1 MNFLELISQIVS
13 LVEGINKLAELIG
26 TDKLPP
32 WMFLIGLNL
41 NYYPQRKNEDK
52 DKDQEEDKQK
62 KEPS

>member
-1 MNFLELISQIVS
+1 MNLLDLISQIVS
-13 LVEGINKLAELIG
+13 LVEGINKLSELIDM
-26 TDKLPP
+26 DKLPP

-41 NYYPQRKNEDK
+41 NYYPQKKNE

>member
-13 LVEGINKLAELIG
+13 LVEGINKLSELIG

-41 NYYPQRKNEDK
+41 NYYPQKKDK
-52 DKDQEEDKQK
+52 DKDREEDKQK

>member
-13 LVEGINKLAELIG
+13 LVEGINKLSELIG
-26 TDKLPP
+26 MDKLPP

-41 NYYPQRKNEDK
+41 NYYPQKKNE

>member
-1 MNFLELISQIVS
+1 MNLLEVISQIVS
-13 LVEGINKLAELIG
+13 LVEGINKLSELIEM
-26 TDKLPP
+26 DKLPP

-41 NYYPQRKNEDK
+41 NYYPQKK